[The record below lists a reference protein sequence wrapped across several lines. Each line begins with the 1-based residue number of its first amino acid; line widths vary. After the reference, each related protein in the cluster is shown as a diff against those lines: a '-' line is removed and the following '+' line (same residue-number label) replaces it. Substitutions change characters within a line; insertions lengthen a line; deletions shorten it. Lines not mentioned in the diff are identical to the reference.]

1 MLKEST
7 YPLLPHI
14 RLQACGIGLAQVDQD
29 QAVEDVGETLVH
41 VERIDRMKRLTPHS
55 TWWHRVPH
63 REITRLRR
71 KEKRASHGAYWHRS
85 AQEAAS

>member
-29 QAVEDVGETLVH
+29 QAVEDAGETLVH
-41 VERIDRMKRLTPHS
+41 VEGQDFTAALEVLAQQ
-55 TWWHRVPH
+55 HRDA
-63 REITRLRR
+63 L
-71 KEKRASHGAYWHRS
+71 ASAAFAYATLGR
-85 AQEAAS
+85 QETA

>member
-41 VERIDRMKRLTPHS
+41 VEGQEFNADLCRLH
-55 TWWHRVPH
+55 
-63 REITRLRR
+63 
-71 KEKRASHGAYWHRS
+71 KERGHKGLPDIARS
-85 AQEAAS
+85 

>member
-29 QAVEDVGETLVH
+29 W
-41 VERIDRMKRLTPHS
+41 R
-55 TWWHRVPH
+55 
-63 REITRLRR
+63 RLRGAPGR
-71 KEKRASHGAYWHRS
+71 PVSESGRLCHGDEGHEWSARRPVSVDVAYSPVHNYSLLSRHPLPLEPQLN
-85 AQEAAS
+85 A

>member
-29 QAVEDVGETLVH
+29 QAVEDLGWVL
-41 VERIDRMKRLTPHS
+41 INS
-55 TWWHRVPH
+55 
-63 REITRLRR
+63 
-71 KEKRASHGAYWHRS
+71 KEFLFRH
-85 AQEAAS
+85 